1 MIFKQF
7 IRLKNLYNSVF
18 LLLVLSATLI
28 SIQLHLAWKYENQS
42 LFGTSSLI
50 WGVVGFRLWEKRQQ
64 LHLNSDIFSTV
75 CGALM
80 IVFTLM
86 KVDSMHGFG
95 GVYFIYLLP
104 VVFGFA
110 IALLASGA
118 RFIKHYKWELLTLFF
133 IAVPELLPPSL
144 VDISPL
150 TAKFSALILWYLGFD
165 VVRTGVNLFL
175 PGGSIEVY
183 SGCSGLELIFQLLGL
198 AVIFLLMFPH
208 PRSQKLILPIV
219 AVLIG
224 FVVNGFRVALML
236 LLVANQDKN
245 AFEYWHIGTGSLVF
259 SLLAVII
266 FGCWCWWVVGQQKNL
281 KSSV

>member
-7 IRLKNLYNSVF
+7 THLKNLYNPIF
-18 LLLVLSATLI
+18 LLLVLSAALI

-42 LFGTSSLI
+42 LFGTSSLF
-50 WGVVGFRLWEKRQQ
+50 WGVLSFRLWERRQQ
-64 LHLNSDIFSTV
+64 LHFHSDFVSTI
-75 CGALM
+75 CGVIIIL
-80 IVFTLM
+80 FTLM

-118 RFIKHYKWELLTLFF
+118 KFLKHYQWELLTLFF
-133 IAVPELLPPSL
+133 IAVPEILPPSL

-150 TAKFSALILWYLGFD
+150 TAKFSALLLWYLGFD
-165 VVRTGVNLFL
+165 VVRSGVNLFL

-198 AVIFLLMFPH
+198 AVVFLLMFPH
-208 PRSQKLILPIV
+208 PRSQKLILPMV
-219 AVLIG
+219 AIIIG

-236 LLVANQDKN
+236 FLVANQDKN
-245 AFEYWHIGTGSLVF
+245 AFEYWHIGTGSLAF

-266 FGCWCWWVVGQQKNL
+266 FACWCWRIVGQQKNL
-281 KSSV
+281 N